1 MGECGVP
8 AGVQLLLRACDQ
20 GDCECARR
28 LLVGPSPAEEAA
40 AEAGSG
46 SSSGGGVGAAADIP
60 PGSVPVD
67 CTDEAGNTGL
77 QFAAA
82 GGHEE
87 LVGFLLRRGASVQ
100 SRNHCGWSPLMQAA
114 RLARREKRGWFSDP
128 CWAELGWLCS
138 SSALPTVQARDK
150 TTVEQLVGRSLK
162 LLFFFPSRV
171 GILAFCVVSRSLF
184 FASPTRFSW
193 VFGFPDSFALIAVF
207 ILFYFFQ
214 IASIFLVW

>member
-28 LLVGPSPAEEAA
+28 LLVGPSPAAAAAEEAA

-82 GGHEE
+82 GGHED

-114 RLARREKRGWFSDP
+114 RLAPAGETRGVGGSAVLLLGRAGLAMWLKR
-128 CWAELGWLCS
+128 AAYS
-138 SSALPTVQARDK
+138 SSS
-150 TTVEQLVGRSLK
+150 G
-162 LLFFFPSRV
+162 
-171 GILAFCVVSRSLF
+171 
-184 FASPTRFSW
+184 
-193 VFGFPDSFALIAVF
+193 
-207 ILFYFFQ
+207 
-214 IASIFLVW
+214 

>member
-8 AGVQLLLRACDQ
+8 AGVQLLLRTCDQ

-28 LLVGPSPAEEAA
+28 LLVGLSPAAGAAEEAA

-114 RLARREKRGWFSDP
+114 RLARREKGGAAQRSLLGKT
-128 CWAELGWLCS
+128 GWLCG

-150 TTVEQLVGRSLK
+150 NNGGTADGEAPEAA
-162 LLFFFPSRV
+162 FFFHSRED
-171 GILAFCVVSRSLF
+171 ILCFC
-184 FASPTRFSW
+184 
-193 VFGFPDSFALIAVF
+193 
-207 ILFYFFQ
+207 FQ
-214 IASIFLVW
+214 IALLCPSN